1 MDKEDAVYIY
11 THTHN
16 AILINHKKGDNA
28 VCSSID
34 GLEIIILSEVRK
46 RSTDTI
52 WYHLHVESKIWHRW
66 T

>member
-52 WYHLHVESKIWHRW
+52 
-66 T
+66 